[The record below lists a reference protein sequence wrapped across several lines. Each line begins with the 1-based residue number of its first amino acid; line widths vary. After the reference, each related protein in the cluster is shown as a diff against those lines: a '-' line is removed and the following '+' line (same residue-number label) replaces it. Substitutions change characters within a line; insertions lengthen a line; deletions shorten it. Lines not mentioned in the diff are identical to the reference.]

1 MCDNMDVE
9 DLDLKILEEEG
20 EPPSPKAHN
29 RECRRNR
36 SRRSLFQ
43 DFKPGEAVLVHLQ
56 GKPGKHLVCRVAQ
69 LNAKRYTLQ
78 CKRATLLQRFVANE
92 LQHTDTAFAS
102 QQISLD
108 RWRQGE
114 VISVRELLDED
125 LDSCCCE
132 IEAPQYHY
140 IGDDDSDQ
148 EGGESSTAIKTPLY
162 TLSKR
167 DLSLVENQYAW
178 LNDKVITASQ
188 EILAQQFPHIEGL
201 QPPTLQ
207 QVRGFK
213 VHRGEFVQ
221 IINVSN
227 MHWCVTST
235 VGCEP
240 GEVRVY
246 DTMFRRVQESTI
258 SIIASLT
265 NCQLSSLR
273 IHMMD
278 VGRQT
283 NSSDCGV
290 LSVAIAYDLCSG
302 DDPATVVYDH
312 SRIREHLKTS
322 LKSCSLSRFPV
333 QKTRAGVGI
342 IAAKV
347 IPLYCT
353 CRMPEDDDPDNPY
366 AECTSCKRWYHKA
379 CADIP
384 DSVFDDRT
392 VDWKCKQ
399 CK

>member
-1 MCDNMDVE
+1 M
-9 DLDLKILEEEG
+9 
-20 EPPSPKAHN
+20 
-29 RECRRNR
+29 
-36 SRRSLFQ
+36 
-43 DFKPGEAVLVHLQ
+43 
-56 GKPGKHLVCRVAQ
+56 
-69 LNAKRYTLQ
+69 
-78 CKRATLLQRFVANE
+78 
-92 LQHTDTAFAS
+92 
-102 QQISLD
+102 
-108 RWRQGE
+108 
-114 VISVRELLDED
+114 ISVRELLDED

-132 IEAPQYHY
+132 IEAPQY
-140 IGDDDSDQ
+140 GDDDSDQ
-148 EGGESSTAIKTPLY
+148 EGGESSTVIKTPLY
-162 TLSKR
+162 TLSKH

-221 IINVSN
+221 IINISN
-227 MHWCVTST
+227 MHWCVMST

-258 SIIASLT
+258 PIIASLT

-333 QKTRAGVGI
+333 QKT
-342 IAAKV
+342 
-347 IPLYCT
+347 
-353 CRMPEDDDPDNPY
+353 
-366 AECTSCKRWYHKA
+366 
-379 CADIP
+379 
-384 DSVFDDRT
+384 
-392 VDWKCKQ
+392 
-399 CK
+399 